1 MVAEESS
8 FFAKLT
14 NEVLRATE
22 QVTNTLEDGISLLL
36 KGELSQQGGSNNDKG
51 HGGNFGGN
59 DNNMDNPM
67 MDDELFADDEEDPM
81 MGSPL
86 EGIANSVLG
95 DIMSNQ
101 VRSWLLCVLR
111 VFPRPLFAIGLVRKR
126 VEFIWPFVDSNCLF
140 LKIPLVVQFHKT
152 NAM

>member
-51 HGGNFGGN
+51 HGGNFGVN

-101 VRSWLLCVLR
+101 VRS
-111 VFPRPLFAIGLVRKR
+111 
-126 VEFIWPFVDSNCLF
+126 
-140 LKIPLVVQFHKT
+140 
-152 NAM
+152 

>member
-1 MVAEESS
+1 MVAEEESS

-36 KGELSQQGGSNNDKG
+36 KGELSQQASSNNANNDKAHAG
-51 HGGNFGGN
+51 TFGGN
-59 DNNMDNPM
+59 DNMENPM
-67 MDDELFADDEEDPM
+67 IDDELFDDEDPM

-95 DIMSNQ
+95 DIMSKQ
-101 VRSWLLCVLR
+101 VRIFNRYVEIVPTLPSLR
-111 VFPRPLFAIGLVRKR
+111 RVRKTSNP
-126 VEFIWPFVDSNCLF
+126 IWPYV
-140 LKIPLVVQFHKT
+140 
-152 NAM
+152 